1 MKDQMLNINKGHL
14 LLLRTKYFP
23 SYRMELY
30 LTEFWEF
37 PINPMAC
44 HNKYCTPLKS
54 SSVIQTLKHHLGSL
68 VVNTSRQSIYS
79 NQTLKSERHW
89 NYHGPIIF
97 KSLHIVM
104 KAWKTKWTTKKIEEY
119 RILEKK
125 FANMKKSK
133 F

>member
-54 SSVIQTLKHHLGSL
+54 SSVIQCEIKGPRTSDLIIKLLVGQNKHSGMKQYYYTYYFKDFENLLSSMTEIKEKDPEGL
-68 VVNTSRQSIYS
+68 NM
-79 NQTLKSERHW
+79 ER
-89 NYHGPIIF
+89 
-97 KSLHIVM
+97 
-104 KAWKTKWTTKKIEEY
+104 T
-119 RILEKK
+119 
-125 FANMKKSK
+125 
-133 F
+133 